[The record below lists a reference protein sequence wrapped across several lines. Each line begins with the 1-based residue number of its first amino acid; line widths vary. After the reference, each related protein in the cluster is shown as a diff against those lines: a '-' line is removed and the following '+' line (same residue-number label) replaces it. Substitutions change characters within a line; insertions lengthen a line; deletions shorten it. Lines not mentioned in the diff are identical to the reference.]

1 MKLSINGTILEL
13 PEHCT
18 VEYFED
24 TNSTHIFFGEYGNGF
39 DKVLDS
45 FCKQLNTTRFGH
57 DYKIV
62 FSDRHI
68 FWDGKTPP
76 PGIEVLYNPVLIH
89 FQKKQNTMPQT
100 KYIASGD
107 RVLPV
112 LVERETE
119 TMYYISG
126 SNIGRR
132 KVAQDHVLCDTEQE
146 AQTYILDTF
155 KEKIQRAEN
164 RLAYLKGEY
173 SELVKKFVF

>member
-1 MKLSINGTILEL
+1 
-13 PEHCT
+13 
-18 VEYFED
+18 
-24 TNSTHIFFGEYGNGF
+24 
-39 DKVLDS
+39 
-45 FCKQLNTTRFGH
+45 
-57 DYKIV
+57 
-62 FSDRHI
+62 
-68 FWDGKTPP
+68 
-76 PGIEVLYNPVLIH
+76 
-89 FQKKQNTMPQT
+89 MPQT

-132 KVAQDHVLCDTEQE
+132 KVTQEQVLFDTEQE

-164 RLAYLKGEY
+164 RLAYLKSEY